1 MTVSRR
7 IPWRNVLTCC
17 ASAGPGDQHR
27 GGRPGQVEG
36 VRNHRPGDQRP
47 DVYVVL
53 YFGSRVDFIFI
64 SKIEGVGQNAALG
77 LPAQKKLQ
85 VGPTGSGPYRD

>member
-1 MTVSRR
+1 
-7 IPWRNVLTCC
+7 
-17 ASAGPGDQHR
+17 
-27 GGRPGQVEG
+27 
-36 VRNHRPGDQRP
+36 
-47 DVYVVL
+47 VYVVL